1 MSGTRIEPGAPL
13 PSLPPRAD
21 TVAPRAHH
29 QIERAQP
36 KSAPRQSSTAWKR
49 RRWRWMVLILAAAA
63 AIAAVVMATAGDSPD
78 EAESTESTIPAEY
91 REALRDAQG
100 FLDLTPFS
108 RSGLVRQLTFDQY
121 AADAAEWAADHLDI
135 NWRDQAVRAATDF
148 LQFDDLGEAGLRE
161 KLGFEGFTPD
171 EIEEAV
177 RQMKVQG
184 LL

>member
-1 MSGTRIEPGAPL
+1 
-13 PSLPPRAD
+13 
-21 TVAPRAHH
+21 
-29 QIERAQP
+29 
-36 KSAPRQSSTAWKR
+36 
-49 RRWRWMVLILAAAA
+49 
-63 AIAAVVMATAGDSPD
+63 MATAGDSPD